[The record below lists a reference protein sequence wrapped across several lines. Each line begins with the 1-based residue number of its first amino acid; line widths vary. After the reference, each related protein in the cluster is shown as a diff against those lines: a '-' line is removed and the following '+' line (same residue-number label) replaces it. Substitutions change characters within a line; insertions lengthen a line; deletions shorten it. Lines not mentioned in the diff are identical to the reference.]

1 MAPMLTQLSPGITNL
16 IRLDHMHVLTAFQ
29 QYETSA
35 SERLKKGIADNICLA
50 LEIHAQL
57 EEEVFYP
64 AMRVVWDNEIIR
76 KSTPEHDEVR
86 GLITRLR
93 HMPVGD
99 PLFDSTFFELMRQ
112 VMHHVADEE
121 TLVLPAAERLL
132 ADQLAELGARMTKR
146 RLELTAAR
154 TPELASSVARSF
166 SLGTLMAGGTAVLA
180 GAQLLAR
187 HRPLGAAWQRTR
199 GARTL

>member
-1 MAPMLTQLSPGITNL
+1 MAPLLTQLSPGVTNL

-99 PLFDSTFFELMRQ
+99 PLFDGTFFELMRQ

-132 ADQLAELGARMTKR
+132 ADQLAELGARMTRR

-154 TPELASSVARSF
+154 TPELASSVARSL

-187 HRPLGAAWQRTR
+187 HRPLGAVWPRPR
-199 GARTL
+199 GAPTV